1 MHNKRPTHPRETGF
15 TLIEMIVVVLILGL
29 IGAIMIGRG
38 PFHSVTLD
46 LRGTAQQIASAM
58 REARMLAI
66 YSGTTQIF
74 VLDSAHRNYGLQQGI
89 RHALPAEVSI
99 ADPSRFAFYPDGSAN
114 GSTTTLLESNRH
126 VVLRVNWLTG
136 AISVEG
142 P

>member
-1 MHNKRPTHPRETGF
+1 MHNKRPAHPGETGF

-29 IGAIMIGRG
+29 IGTIMIGRG

-46 LRGTAQQIASAM
+46 LRGSAQQIASAM

-74 VLDSAHRNYGLQQGI
+74 TIDAANRDYGLQQGT
-89 RHALPAEVSI
+89 RHALPTGVSV
-99 ADPSRFAFYPDGSAN
+99 AGPARFAFHPDGSAT
-114 GSTTTLLESNRH
+114 GPATALVEGARH
-126 VVLRVNWLTG
+126 VVLRINWLTG
-136 AISVEG
+136 AASVEG

>member
-1 MHNKRPTHPRETGF
+1 MHNKRALHSGDTGF
-15 TLIEMIVVVLILGL
+15 TLIEMIAVVLILGL

-46 LRGTAQQIASAM
+46 LRGTARQITSAM

-66 YSGTTQIF
+66 YSGTTQTF
-74 VLDSAHRNYGLQQGI
+74 TLDATRRDYGLQQGT
-89 RHALPAEVSI
+89 RHTMPTGVSVIGPA
-99 ADPSRFAFYPDGSAN
+99 RFTFYPDGSAH
-114 GSTTTLLESNRH
+114 GPATTLIAGGRH

-136 AISVEG
+136 ATSVEG